1 MHSLGNLLR
10 LAYQRAGSPTISHL
24 ARDAGVPRPNLS
36 RALSGQQETTPVL
49 LGRVLDHLGWDL
61 ELVPSENSKK
71 KKKS

>member
-1 MHSLGNLLR
+1 MRSLGDILR
-10 LAYQRAGSPTISHL
+10 AAYEQAGSPTIAQL

-36 RALSGQQETTPVL
+36 RALAGQQETTPVL

-61 ELVPSENSKK
+61 ELVPRK